1 MTQTIGAQLG
11 LFAFAAALLAGLFA
25 GNTAHVTVLRALA
38 VMIAATLVGQ
48 LAGAAAKVVLRE
60 YLQRHKTQ
68 IDREHTASM
77 AALAEDLPAVAPE
90 APDAGAETRTS

>member
-38 VMIAATLVGQ
+38 VMIVATFVGQ
-48 LAGAAAKVVLRE
+48 MVGAAAKVVIRE
-60 YLQRHKTQ
+60 HLQRRKVQ
-68 IDREHTASM
+68 IDQEHMASM
-77 AALAEDLPAVAPE
+77 AALAQDLPAVAPE
-90 APDAGAETRTS
+90 APDAGAETRTT